1 MKGATLEAQGLKNIQ
16 PNSDLGN
23 ETQGTLALT
32 VIEARLT
39 RDTEAIGKMDPF
51 VRITYNQQ

>member
-39 RDTEAIGKMDPF
+39 RDMDMLGKMDPY
-51 VRITYNQQ
+51 VKITTG

>member
-16 PNSDLGN
+16 SNSDLGKA
-23 ETQGTLALT
+23 TTAGTLALT

-39 RDTEAIGKMDPF
+39 RDMDMFGKMDPY
-51 VRITYNQQ
+51 VKITTG